1 VPLSTAVDVDVF
13 PSDLAAGGASG
24 LEARSAKSGFSG
36 LAGGLYS
43 WYFTSRGLFFFGAA
57 KASRLDRSNIN
68 RQKREGETQGN
79 ITDGESYTPVCGKR
93 KAESEG
99 RTPEEEEA
107 GEELTVLASG
117 ASVGSSLWLLS
128 CLGGGELLCEPK
140 QHLSDLDLLLDE
152 RWGDSSGEE

>member
-57 KASRLDRSNIN
+57 KASRLDSSNIN
-68 RQKREGETQGN
+68 RQKGKGKPREISPT
-79 ITDGESYTPVCGKR
+79 
-93 KAESEG
+93 G
-99 RTPEEEEA
+99 RATHLCVEK
-107 GEELTVLASG
+107 GRRNLK
-117 ASVGSSLWLLS
+117 VGRQKKKKLVRS
-128 CLGGGELLCEPK
+128 
-140 QHLSDLDLLLDE
+140 
-152 RWGDSSGEE
+152 